1 MRGGGCCRS
10 GVSDTYPMAHKR
22 FSIPS
27 ENAWSGSNAGKKT
40 SWRYLPDHGGKR
52 REGIQ
57 YLDSLGG
64 SPHSHLPICSTDS
77 LSRRPQSP
85 HDSDFKIFAQTKIY
99 DGLVNLRLRSIV
111 CAARHCLPRVM
122 LLGKARG

>member
-1 MRGGGCCRS
+1 MLGVDQTLERRLVGDICQTTVGSGERAFSIWILWVALAIPICRS
-10 GVSDTYPMAHKR
+10 ARPT
-22 FSIPS
+22 
-27 ENAWSGSNAGKKT
+27 
-40 SWRYLPDHGGKR
+40 L
-52 REGIQ
+52 
-57 YLDSLGG
+57 
-64 SPHSHLPICSTDS
+64 S